1 MLYEKRAEDRP
12 DARMEPVFEP
22 DVAPGKRKLID
33 AALRLTAGGRS
44 LMTLGL
50 RELAREAGLNPNTF
64 YRHFETL
71 DDIAL
76 EALDSVSRKLRPM
89 LRRERWLAAHDESHS
104 VPRRACVAFFAFSL
118 QNPEAFLTALA
129 EYHGTSPKLRAA
141 VRENLREVSAEMADD
156 IVLLKLMPELPR
168 ATVDEV
174 STQIVLHLFHLSS
187 EYLANAGQR
196 EALLDYSERFI
207 VRLFAGAAVLEHRR
221 V

>member
-1 MLYEKRAEDRP
+1 MISGCLSQHRMLYEKRAEDRP
-12 DARMEPVFEP
+12 DARMEPAFEP

-104 VPRRACVAFFAFSL
+104 VPRRW
-118 QNPEAFLTALA
+118 T
-129 EYHGTSPKLRAA
+129 R
-141 VRENLREVSAEMADD
+141 
-156 IVLLKLMPELPR
+156 
-168 ATVDEV
+168 
-174 STQIVLHLFHLSS
+174 
-187 EYLANAGQR
+187 
-196 EALLDYSERFI
+196 
-207 VRLFAGAAVLEHRR
+207 
-221 V
+221 